1 MEVVP
6 FPLAIL
12 LFFVQFLRQ
21 WTYLFQPLPLL
32 RLQIYGRGMVG
43 LQGFPIAVEMR
54 ANTAAWVIRLAAPV
68 PVSRQKA
75 DLVVFRFGIKDI
87 DEFIRAANVRQR
99 TDNFRAHGVKRQ
111 RTASVVLAV
120 YEVEKAN
127 LRIVETNAVAP

>member
-12 LFFVQFLRQ
+12 LFFVQLLRQ
-21 WTYLFQPLPLL
+21 RAYLLQPLLL
-32 RLQIYGRGMVG
+32 VRLQIDGRGVVG
-43 LQGFPIAVEMR
+43 FQRFPVAVEML
-54 ANTAAWVIRLAAPV
+54 ANAAAWIICLAAPV

-87 DEFIRAANVRQR
+87 DEFIRAANVSQR
-99 TDNFRAHGVKRQ
+99 TDDFRAHGVKRQ

-127 LRIVETNAVAP
+127 LRIIETNAVAP